1 MRAGKKKMKIKK
13 NVNNVQKA
21 KNQSNSI
28 LSYFKKLFIP
38 SATRSGW
45 SHGKT
50 MTRERKLKDK
60 TPIKLFVLFLP
71 HGLNLPETHAEEGRL
86 AQNIRV
92 ARIIWTINS
101 LMGAL
106 ALIFLCAHS
115 LQKGVSP
122 PCFSYIHE
130 YITATITAITAFSFQ
145 IISKSCIMCWWWS
158 SRNWKTSNCPRY
170 STLNYHG
177 LDDWEPSSTSD

>member
-1 MRAGKKKMKIKK
+1 MQR
-13 NVNNVQKA
+13 A

-50 MTRERKLKDK
+50 MTRKRKLKDR

-86 AQNIRV
+86 AQNVCV
-92 ARIIWTINS
+92 ARTEWTINS
-101 LMGAL
+101 LMGVL
-106 ALIFLCAHS
+106 SLIFLFAHS

-130 YITATITAITAFSFQ
+130 YITTTITAITVFSLQFSDYIQ
-145 IISKSCIMCWWWS
+145 VLHRKQLCLQEIGKM
-158 SRNWKTSNCPRY
+158 SNCLWY
-170 STLNYHG
+170 ST
-177 LDDWEPSSTSD
+177 